1 MAEPDDE
8 RDQKPEDL
16 FTDLDKFF
24 APIEDDDWPEGE
36 TAEESAKER
45 KVPDEGEADLEDW
58 TGPRIDIPDEEELL
72 GAEGVAPEPTADAAQ
87 VPPSISEERGE
98 GEAPI
103 VIPEAG
109 QEEPLPPEPATG
121 QPETEEPSVEHPGIE
136 QPSVV
141 PEPPG
146 PPGGQSEEWLPE
158 PTGEMSGEEWERFRQ
173 ALEEEVVRID
183 EPAAEEAGREYV
195 PERVDESTLTEEP
208 EEEVSIEEEQ
218 PEAEEVEA
226 AAEHFAETIRQTP
239 EDVERELLADLEEP
253 AGEPGT
259 VRVGAG
265 VAEERPPTWEEPA
278 IGVHD
283 DMEAGPP
290 PPGRNLPAAFISGGL
305 LAFAALALLAIG
317 KAPFVVLAIGLIL
330 LGQGELYAVL
340 KARGAQPA
348 TALGLV
354 AGAIIMA
361 GAYNRG
367 EPAALFGVFLAMALA
382 LPWYMAA
389 PPKVRRG
396 TVTNVG
402 ATLLGVVYIPFLAS
416 FALIILRIP
425 GDAGRNLLLT
435 VLGLTVL
442 YDVCAY
448 AIGSLW
454 GNRPLAPTISP
465 KKSWEGAI
473 GATFVLLL
481 VALAIVPSVEP
492 FTAARAVGLAL
503 VIAVAAPLGDLVE
516 SALKRDLGLKDMGS
530 LLPGHGGVLDRVD
543 SILFAA
549 PAAWYF
555 IRLVI
560 L

>member
-1 MAEPDDE
+1 VAEPDDE
-8 RDQKPEDL
+8 REEKQKPEDL

-24 APIEDDDWPEGE
+24 APIEEDWPEETGE
-36 TAEESAKER
+36 SAEEI
-45 KVPDEGEADLEDW
+45 PDEGDAALEEW
-58 TGPRIDIPDEEELL
+58 TGPKIRIPDEEELL
-72 GAEGVAPEPTADAAQ
+72 GGETSPPEEPASASAT
-87 VPPSISEERGE
+87 RGE
-98 GEAPI
+98 EDSPI

-109 QEEPLPPEPATG
+109 QEEPVAADRPVEPPRTQEPA
-121 QPETEEPSVEHPGIE
+121 
-136 QPSVV
+136 

-146 PPGGQSEEWLPE
+146 TEEPVPTPEPSAGTGTSEEWLPE

-173 ALEEEVVRID
+173 ALEEEVVRLD
-183 EPAAEEAGREYV
+183 EPEPEQPEPEMVPGGADESMAAEE
-195 PERVDESTLTEEP
+195 PEAEVALGEEL
-208 EEEVSIEEEQ
+208 

-253 AGEPGT
+253 VGEPGT
-259 VRVGAG
+259 VRVSAG

-278 IGVHD
+278 IGVAED
-283 DMEAGPP
+283 VDAGPP
-290 PPGRNLPAAFISGGL
+290 PPGRNLPAALISGGL

-317 KAPFVVLAIGLIL
+317 KAPFVALAIAIIL

-348 TALGLV
+348 TALGLI
-354 AGAIIMA
+354 AGGVIMA

-367 EPAALFGVFLAMALA
+367 EAAALFGVFLAMVLV

-389 PPKVRRG
+389 PPKIRKG
-396 TVTNVG
+396 TVMNVG
-402 ATLLGVVYIPFLAS
+402 ATLLGVIYVPFLAS
-416 FALIILRIP
+416 FALIILRISD
-425 GDAGRNLLLT
+425 DAGRNLLLT

-465 KKSWEGAI
+465 KKSWEGAV

-555 IRLVI
+555 MRLVI

>member
-8 RDQKPEDL
+8 RDKKPEDL

-24 APIEDDDWPEGE
+24 APIEDDDWPE
-36 TAEESAKER
+36 EESTEDATAAEKA
-45 KVPDEGEADLEDW
+45 PDEGDLEDW
-58 TGPRIDIPDEEELL
+58 TAPKINIPGEEELL
-72 GAEGVAPEPTADAAQ
+72 SEEAS
-87 VPPSISEERGE
+87 PPSAGDTVQAPSSIPGDREE
-98 GEAPI
+98 GESPV

-109 QEEPLPPEPATG
+109 QEAPAASEPAV
-121 QPETEEPSVEHPGIE
+121 EEPRAEEAPVEHPEMGRPTVGQE
-136 QPSVV
+136 APGTTAV
-141 PEPPG
+141 PT
-146 PPGGQSEEWLPE
+146 EEWLPE

-173 ALEEEVVRID
+173 ALEEEVVRLD
-183 EPAAEEAGREYV
+183 EPAPGGVQGDVAASAESPLAS
-195 PERVDESTLTEEP
+195 ERG
-208 EEEVSIEEEQ
+208 EEVAIGEEL

-253 AGEPGT
+253 VGEPGT

-265 VAEERPPTWEEPA
+265 ETEERPPTWVEPA
-278 IGVHD
+278 IGVQED
-283 DMEAGPP
+283 VEAGPP

-317 KAPFVVLAIGLIL
+317 KAPFVALAIGLIL
-330 LGQGELYAVL
+330 LGQGEFYAVL
-340 KARGAQPA
+340 KAHGAQPA
-348 TALGLV
+348 TALGLI

-367 EPAALFGVFLAMALA
+367 EAAALFGLFLAMALV

-389 PPKVRRG
+389 PPKVRKG
-396 TVTNVG
+396 TVMNAG
-402 ATLLGVVYIPFLAS
+402 ATLLGVVYVPFLAS
-416 FALIILRIP
+416 FAMIILRLP
-425 GDAGRNLLLT
+425 DETGRNLLLT

-442 YDVCAY
+442 YDVCAFV
-448 AIGSLW
+448 IGSLW

-465 KKSWEGAI
+465 KKSWEGAV

-543 SILFAA
+543 SILFSA

>member
-8 RDQKPEDL
+8 REQKPEDL
-16 FTDLDKFF
+16 FTDLDRFF

-36 TAEESAKER
+36 SAEESAR
-45 KVPDEGEADLEDW
+45 AGKVPDEDEADLEDW
-58 TGPRIDIPDEEELL
+58 TGPRIDIPHEEELL
-72 GAEGVAPEPTADAAQ
+72 GAEEVAPEP
-87 VPPSISEERGE
+87 
-98 GEAPI
+98 EAPV

-109 QEEPLPPEPATG
+109 QDEAPPAERAEGMPRTDEPSAGRPDVEEPPVTPESPGATA
-121 QPETEEPSVEHPGIE
+121 
-136 QPSVV
+136 QPS
-141 PEPPG
+141 ED
-146 PPGGQSEEWLPE
+146 WLPE
-158 PTGEMSGEEWERFRQ
+158 PTGEMSGEEWDRFRQ
-173 ALEEEVVRID
+173 ALEEEVVRLD
-183 EPAAEEAGREYV
+183 EPQAEGPDRDRV
-195 PERVDESTLTEEP
+195 PEGADESMATEQP
-208 EEEVSIEEEQ
+208 EDVAIGEER

-265 VAEERPPTWEEPA
+265 LAEERPPTWEEPA
-278 IGVHD
+278 IGVPED
-283 DMEAGPP
+283 VEAGPP
-290 PPGRNLPAAFISGGL
+290 PPGRNLPAALISGGL

-317 KAPFVVLAIGLIL
+317 KAPFVVLAIGLTL
-330 LGQGELYAVL
+330 LGQGELYAVM

-348 TALGLV
+348 TALGLI

-367 EPAALFGVFLAMALA
+367 EAAALFGAFLAMVLV

-389 PPKVRRG
+389 PTNVRRG

-402 ATLLGVVYIPFLAS
+402 ATLLGVVYVPLLAS
-416 FALIILRIP
+416 FALIILRMP
-425 GDAGRNLLLT
+425 GDDGRNLLLT

-465 KKSWEGAI
+465 KKSWEGAV

-481 VALAIVPSVEP
+481 VALAIVPSIEP

>member
-8 RDQKPEDL
+8 RDKKPEDL

-24 APIEDDDWPEGE
+24 APVEDDDWPEEGTPE
-36 TAEESAKER
+36 ETKTAEKA
-45 KVPDEGEADLEDW
+45 PDEGDLEDW
-58 TGPRIDIPDEEELL
+58 TAPKIDIPDEEELL
-72 GAEGVAPEPTADAAQ
+72 GSEEAPPPPTEGPAQGPPAMSEDEEAGEGPVVIPETEQEQPPTPEPDVEKPRAEEAPVESPGKERPTIGQEAADAA
-87 VPPSISEERGE
+87 
-98 GEAPI
+98 
-103 VIPEAG
+103 AG
-109 QEEPLPPEPATG
+109 PT
-121 QPETEEPSVEHPGIE
+121 
-136 QPSVV
+136 
-141 PEPPG
+141 
-146 PPGGQSEEWLPE
+146 EEWLPE

-173 ALEEEVVRID
+173 ALEEEVVRLD
-183 EPAAEEAGREYV
+183 EPEARGAQ
-195 PERVDESTLTEEP
+195 ERVAAGADESPLGSEP
-208 EEEVSIEEEQ
+208 REEVPAAGEV

-239 EDVERELLADLEEP
+239 EDVEREILADLEEP

-265 VAEERPPTWEEPA
+265 VPEERPPTWVEPA
-278 IGVHD
+278 IGVHED
-283 DMEAGPP
+283 VEAGPP
-290 PPGRNLPAAFISGGL
+290 PPSRNLPAALISGGL

-317 KAPFVVLAIGLIL
+317 KAPFVALAIGLIL
-330 LGQGELYAVL
+330 LGQGEFYAVL
-340 KARGAQPA
+340 KAHGAQPA
-348 TALGLV
+348 TALGLI

-367 EPAALFGVFLAMALA
+367 EPAALFGVFLAMALV

-389 PPKVRRG
+389 PPKVRKG
-396 TVTNVG
+396 TVTNAG
-402 ATLLGVVYIPFLAS
+402 ATLLGVVYVPFLAS
-416 FALIILRIP
+416 FALIILRTA
-425 GDAGRNLLLT
+425 DDMGRNLLLT

-442 YDVCAY
+442 YDVCAF

-454 GNRPLAPTISP
+454 GNRPLAPSISP
-465 KKSWEGAI
+465 QKSLEGLV
-473 GATFVLLL
+473 GATFVLVL
-481 VALAIVPSVEP
+481 VALAIVPSIDP
-492 FTAARAVGLAL
+492 FNPARAVGLAL
-503 VIAVAAPLGDLVE
+503 VIAVAAPLGDVVE

>member
-1 MAEPDDE
+1 
-8 RDQKPEDL
+8 
-16 FTDLDKFF
+16 
-24 APIEDDDWPEGE
+24 
-36 TAEESAKER
+36 
-45 KVPDEGEADLEDW
+45 
-58 TGPRIDIPDEEELL
+58 
-72 GAEGVAPEPTADAAQ
+72 
-87 VPPSISEERGE
+87 
-98 GEAPI
+98 
-103 VIPEAG
+103 
-109 QEEPLPPEPATG
+109 
-121 QPETEEPSVEHPGIE
+121 
-136 QPSVV
+136 
-141 PEPPG
+141 
-146 PPGGQSEEWLPE
+146 
-158 PTGEMSGEEWERFRQ
+158 
-173 ALEEEVVRID
+173 VRLD
-183 EPAAEEAGREYV
+183 EPKAEEAERERL
-195 PERVDESTLTEEP
+195 PSGADETTSTKEPDQEIAIGEER
-208 EEEVSIEEEQ
+208 
-218 PEAEEVEA
+218 PEAQEVEA
-226 AAEHFAETIRQTP
+226 AAEHFAGTSRQTT

-253 AGEPGT
+253 VGEPGT

-265 VAEERPPTWEEPA
+265 VTEERPPTWEEPA
-278 IGVHD
+278 IGVHED
-283 DMEAGPP
+283 VEAGPAP
-290 PPGRNLPAAFISGGL
+290 ARNLPAALISGGL

-317 KAPFVVLAIGLIL
+317 KAPFVVLAMGLIL
-330 LGQGELYAVL
+330 LGLGEFYAVL
-340 KARGAQPA
+340 KSHGAQPA
-348 TALGLV
+348 TALGLI

-382 LPWYMAA
+382 IPWYMAA
-389 PPKVRRG
+389 PQKVRRG

-402 ATLLGVVYIPFLAS
+402 ATVLGVVYVPFLAS
-416 FALIILRIP
+416 FALTILRIP
-425 GDAGRNLLLT
+425 GDTGRNLLLI

-442 YDVCAY
+442 YDVCAF

-465 KKSWEGAI
+465 KKSWEGAV

-481 VALAIVPSVEP
+481 VALAIVPSIEP

>member
-1 MAEPDDE
+1 VAEPDDE
-8 RDQKPEDL
+8 RDEKQKPEDL

-24 APIEDDDWPEGE
+24 APIEEDWPEEEVPGE
-36 TAEESAKER
+36 SSEE
-45 KVPDEGEADLEDW
+45 VPDEGDAALDEW
-58 TGPRIDIPDEEELL
+58 TGPKIRIPDEEELL
-72 GAEGVAPEPTADAAQ
+72 GDEAAGPTEEPASASATRAEDD
-87 VPPSISEERGE
+87 S
-98 GEAPI
+98 PI
-103 VIPEAG
+103 IIPEAG
-109 QEEPLPPEPATG
+109 QEEPVAADRTAEPPRI
-121 QPETEEPSVEHPGIE
+121 EEPSVEPPTTDEPI
-136 QPSVV
+136 PT
-141 PEPPG
+141 PEPSAAAG
-146 PPGGQSEEWLPE
+146 TSEEWLPE

-173 ALEEEVVRID
+173 ALEEEVVRLD
-183 EPAAEEAGREYV
+183 EPEEPEPEMVPGGAEE
-195 PERVDESTLTEEP
+195 SMLTEES
-208 EEEVSIEEEQ
+208 EAEVAIGEKL

-253 AGEPGT
+253 GGEPGT

-265 VAEERPPTWEEPA
+265 IAEERPPTWEEPA
-278 IGVHD
+278 IGVPED
-283 DMEAGPP
+283 VEAGPP

-317 KAPFVVLAIGLIL
+317 KAPFVVLAIAIIL

-348 TALGLV
+348 TALGLI
-354 AGAIIMA
+354 AGAVIMA

-367 EPAALFGVFLAMALA
+367 EAAALFGVFLAMALV

-389 PPKVRRG
+389 PPKVRKG
-396 TVTNVG
+396 TVMNVG
-402 ATLLGVVYIPFLAS
+402 ATLLGVVYVPFLAS

-425 GDAGRNLLLT
+425 DDAGRNMLLT

-465 KKSWEGAI
+465 KKSWEGAV

-481 VALAIVPSVEP
+481 VALAIVPSIQP

-555 IRLVI
+555 FRLVI

>member
-8 RDQKPEDL
+8 REQKPEDL

-24 APIEDDDWPEGE
+24 APIEDDDWPQEE
-36 TAEESAKER
+36 KSEESARAEKAPE
-45 KVPDEGEADLEDW
+45 EGDLEDW

-72 GAEGVAPEPTADAAQ
+72 GVEETPPPGDAAPGPPSTADKA
-87 VPPSISEERGE
+87 E
-98 GEAPI
+98 GEAPV

-109 QEEPLPPEPATG
+109 PEEPDVAEPTVEPPQAA
-121 QPETEEPSVEHPGIE
+121 EPSVE
-136 QPSVV
+136 QPKVEEPAAGRESVG
-141 PEPPG
+141 EP
-146 PPGGQSEEWLPE
+146 SEEWLPE
-158 PTGEMSGEEWERFRQ
+158 PTGEMTGEEWERFRQ
-173 ALEEEVVRID
+173 ALEEEVVRLD
-183 EPAAEEAGREYV
+183 EPKAEEAEG
-195 PERVDESTLTEEP
+195 ERLPSGADETTSTKEPDQEIAIGEER
-208 EEEVSIEEEQ
+208 

-253 AGEPGT
+253 VGEPGT

-278 IGVHD
+278 IGIHEDV
-283 DMEAGPP
+283 EAGPAP
-290 PPGRNLPAAFISGGL
+290 AGRNLPAALISGGL

-317 KAPFVVLAIGLIL
+317 KAPFVALAIGLIV
-330 LGQGELYAVL
+330 LGQGEFYAVL
-340 KARGAQPA
+340 KSHGAQPA
-348 TALGLV
+348 TALGLI

-367 EPAALFGVFLAMALA
+367 EAAALFGVFLAMALA

-389 PPKVRRG
+389 PQKVRRG

-402 ATLLGVVYIPFLAS
+402 ATLLGVVYVPFLAS

-425 GDAGRNLLLT
+425 GVTGRNLLLT

-442 YDVCAY
+442 YDVCAF

>member
-1 MAEPDDE
+1 VAEPDDE
-8 RDQKPEDL
+8 REQKETPEDL

-24 APIEDDDWPEGE
+24 APIEDDDWPE
-36 TAEESAKER
+36 EEI
-45 KVPDEGEADLEDW
+45 PGEGEEKGRISEQGEGGFDDW
-58 TGPRIDIPDEEELL
+58 TGPKIRIPDEEELL
-72 GAEGVAPEPTADAAQ
+72 GQESEAVTEAAPPGAED
-87 VPPSISEERGE
+87 E
-98 GEAPI
+98 GPI
-103 VIPEAG
+103 IIPEAG
-109 QEEPLPPEPATG
+109 REEPPS
-121 QPETEEPSVEHPGIE
+121 EERPVIE
-136 QPSVV
+136 QPAADEPSATAEEAPT
-141 PEPPG
+141 PETG
-146 PPGGQSEEWLPE
+146 EEWLPE

-173 ALEEEVVRID
+173 ALEEEVVRAD
-183 EPAAEEAGREYV
+183 AP
-195 PERVDESTLTEEP
+195 EEP
-208 EEEVSIEEEQ
+208 EEPEIAAIEADEAMAAAEVDAEPAFEEEL

-253 AGEPGT
+253 PAEPGT

-265 VAEERPPTWEEPA
+265 MPEERPPTWEEPA
-278 IGVHD
+278 IDVPED
-283 DMEAGPP
+283 VEAGPP
-290 PPGRNLPAAFISGGL
+290 PAGRNLPAALISGGL

-317 KAPFVVLAIGLIL
+317 KAPFVVLAIAIIL
-330 LGQGELYAVL
+330 LGQGEFYAVL

-348 TALGLV
+348 TALGLI
-354 AGAIIMA
+354 AGAVIMA

-367 EPAALFGVFLAMALA
+367 EAAALFGVFLAMALV

-389 PPKVRRG
+389 PLKARTG
-396 TVTNVG
+396 TVSNVG
-402 ATLLGVVYIPFLAS
+402 ATLLGVIYVPFLAS
-416 FALIILRIP
+416 FALIILRVS
-425 GDAGRNLLLT
+425 DDVGRNLLLT

-454 GNRPLAPTISP
+454 GSRPLAPTISP
-465 KKSWEGAI
+465 KKSWEGAV

-481 VALAIVPSVEP
+481 VALAIVPSIDP
-492 FTAARAVGLAL
+492 FNAARAVGLAL

-543 SILFAA
+543 SILLAA

>member
-1 MAEPDDE
+1 MAEKDDE

-36 TAEESAKER
+36 SAEESASAG

-58 TGPRIDIPDEEELL
+58 TGPKIDIPEEEELR
-72 GAEGVAPEPTADAAQ
+72 GAEEVAPEP
-87 VPPSISEERGE
+87 
-98 GEAPI
+98 EAPV

-109 QEEPLPPEPATG
+109 QDEPLPAEPAG
-121 QPETEEPSVEHPGIE
+121 GRPRTEEASVERRDVEEP
-136 QPSVV
+136 PVT
-141 PEPPG
+141 PEPPEATEG
-146 PPGGQSEEWLPE
+146 PSEEWLPE

-173 ALEEEVVRID
+173 ALEEEVVRLD
-183 EPAAEEAGREYV
+183 EPQAEEAVRERV
-195 PERVDESTLTEEP
+195 PEGADDSTLTKEP
-208 EEEVSIEEEQ
+208 EEEVAIGEER

-259 VRVGAG
+259 VRVGAEL
-265 VAEERPPTWEEPA
+265 AEERPPTWEEPA
-278 IGVHD
+278 IGVPED
-283 DMEAGPP
+283 VEAGPP
-290 PPGRNLPAAFISGGL
+290 PPGRNLPAALISGGL

-317 KAPFVVLAIGLIL
+317 KAPFVVLAIGLTL

-348 TALGLV
+348 TALGLI

-361 GAYNRG
+361 GAYNHG
-367 EPAALFGVFLAMALA
+367 EAAALFGVFLAMVLV

-389 PPKVRRG
+389 PMKVRRG

-402 ATLLGVVYIPFLAS
+402 ATLLGVVYVPLLAS
-416 FALIILRIP
+416 FALIILRMP
-425 GDAGRNLLLT
+425 GDDGRNLLLT

-465 KKSWEGAI
+465 KKSWEGVV

-481 VALAIVPSVEP
+481 VALAIVPSIEP

>member
-8 RDQKPEDL
+8 REEKQKPEDL

-24 APIEDDDWPEGE
+24 APIEEDWPEEAGE
-36 TAEESAKER
+36 SAEE
-45 KVPDEGEADLEDW
+45 VPDEGDAALEEW
-58 TGPRIDIPDEEELL
+58 TGPKIRIPDEEELL
-72 GAEGVAPEPTADAAQ
+72 GDETASPTEEPASAAATKG
-87 VPPSISEERGE
+87 EEDS
-98 GEAPI
+98 PVI
-103 VIPEAG
+103 IPEAG
-109 QEEPLPPEPATG
+109 QEEPVAADRPVERPPTR
-121 QPETEEPSVEHPGIE
+121 EPSVE
-136 QPSVV
+136 
-141 PEPPG
+141 PPG
-146 PPGGQSEEWLPE
+146 TEEAVPTQEPSADTGASEDWLPE

-173 ALEEEVVRID
+173 ALEEEVVRLD
-183 EPAAEEAGREYV
+183 EPEPAQPEPEMV
-195 PERVDESTLTEEP
+195 PGGADESMVAEEP
-208 EEEVSIEEEQ
+208 EAEVAVGEEL

-253 AGEPGT
+253 VAEPGT

-265 VAEERPPTWEEPA
+265 AAEERPPTWEEPA
-278 IGVHD
+278 IGVAED
-283 DMEAGPP
+283 VDAGPP
-290 PPGRNLPAAFISGGL
+290 PPGRNLPAALISGGL

-317 KAPFVVLAIGLIL
+317 KAPFVVLAIAIIL
-330 LGQGELYAVL
+330 LGQGEFYAVL

-348 TALGLV
+348 TALGLI
-354 AGAIIMA
+354 AGGVIMA

-367 EPAALFGVFLAMALA
+367 EAAALFGVFLAMALV

-389 PPKVRRG
+389 PPKVRKG
-396 TVTNVG
+396 TVMNVG
-402 ATLLGVVYIPFLAS
+402 ATLLGAIYVPFLAS

-425 GDAGRNLLLT
+425 GDDGRNLLLT

-465 KKSWEGAI
+465 KKSWEGAV

-481 VALAIVPSVEP
+481 VALAIVPSIEP

>member
-8 RDQKPEDL
+8 REQKPEDL

-24 APIEDDDWPEGE
+24 APIEDEDWPE
-36 TAEESAKER
+36 EEGSEEPPPER
-45 KVPDEGEADLEDW
+45 APDEGQADLGDW
-58 TGPRIDIPDEEELL
+58 TSPKIDIPGEEELL
-72 GAEGVAPEPTADAAQ
+72 GTEAGAPPSATDSKEA
-87 VPPSISEERGE
+87 PPSIPGTGDE
-98 GEAPI
+98 EAP
-103 VIPEAG
+103 VILPEAG
-109 QEEPLPPEPATG
+109 QEEPRSEVAGGPPRTE
-121 QPETEEPSVEHPGIE
+121 ETSGERPVIEEPSVT
-136 QPSVV
+136 
-141 PEPPG
+141 PEPTEATAAN
-146 PPGGQSEEWLPE
+146 EEWLPE

-173 ALEEEVVRID
+173 ALEEEVRLDQPEAERSATETVPSAD
-183 EPAAEEAGREYV
+183 ELITAQGP
-195 PERVDESTLTEEP
+195 
-208 EEEVSIEEEQ
+208 EEVSTGKEQ

-253 AGEPGT
+253 VGEPGT

-265 VAEERPPTWEEPA
+265 VPEERPPTWEEPA
-278 IGVHD
+278 IGVSED
-283 DMEAGPP
+283 VEAGPP
-290 PPGRNLPAAFISGGL
+290 PPGRNVPAALISGGL

-317 KAPFVVLAIGLIL
+317 KAPFVALAIAVIL
-330 LGQGELYAVL
+330 LGQGEFYAVL

-348 TALGLV
+348 TALGLI
-354 AGAIIMA
+354 AGAVMMA
-361 GAYNRG
+361 AAYNRG
-367 EPAALFGVFLAMALA
+367 EAAVLFGLFLAMALSV
-382 LPWYMAA
+382 PWYMAA

-396 TVTNVG
+396 TVGNVG
-402 ATLLGVVYIPFLAS
+402 ATLIGVLYVPFLAS

-425 GDAGRNLLLT
+425 GDTGRNLLLT

-465 KKSWEGAI
+465 QKSLEGLL
-473 GATFVLLL
+473 GATFVLVL
-481 VALAIVPSVEP
+481 VALAIVPSIEP
-492 FTAARAVGLAL
+492 FNPARAVGLAL
-503 VIAVAAPLGDLVE
+503 VIAIAAPLGDLVE

-555 IRLVI
+555 MRLVI

>member
-1 MAEPDDE
+1 VAEPDDE
-8 RDQKPEDL
+8 REEKQKPEDL

-24 APIEDDDWPEGE
+24 APIEEDWPEEAGE
-36 TAEESAKER
+36 SGEEGDA
-45 KVPDEGEADLEDW
+45 DEGDAALEEW
-58 TGPRIDIPDEEELL
+58 TGPKIRIPDEEELL
-72 GAEGVAPEPTADAAQ
+72 GDETASPTEEPASVSAT
-87 VPPSISEERGE
+87 SGEEDS
-98 GEAPI
+98 PI
-103 VIPEAG
+103 IIPEAG
-109 QEEPLPPEPATG
+109 QEEPVAADRPVEPPPTQAPVEP
-121 QPETEEPSVEHPGIE
+121 PSTEEP
-136 QPSVV
+136 V
-141 PEPPG
+141 PEPSADTG
-146 PPGGQSEEWLPE
+146 TSEDWLPE

-173 ALEEEVVRID
+173 ALEEEVVRLD
-183 EPAAEEAGREYV
+183 EPESEQPEPEMV
-195 PERVDESTLTEEP
+195 PGGADESMAAEEP
-208 EEEVSIEEEQ
+208 EEVAIGEEL

-253 AGEPGT
+253 VAEPGT

-265 VAEERPPTWEEPA
+265 AVQERPPTWEEPA
-278 IGVHD
+278 IGVAED
-283 DMEAGPP
+283 VDAGPP
-290 PPGRNLPAAFISGGL
+290 PPGRNLPAALISGGL

-317 KAPFVVLAIGLIL
+317 KAPFVALAIAIIL
-330 LGQGELYAVL
+330 LGQGEFYAVL

-348 TALGLV
+348 TALGLI
-354 AGAIIMA
+354 AGAVIMA

-367 EPAALFGVFLAMALA
+367 EAAALFGVFLAMALV

-389 PPKVRRG
+389 PPKVRKG
-396 TVTNVG
+396 TVMNVG
-402 ATLLGVVYIPFLAS
+402 ATLLGVIYVPFLAS
-416 FALIILRIP
+416 FALVILRIP
-425 GDAGRNLLLT
+425 DDAGRNLLLT

-465 KKSWEGAI
+465 KKSWEGAV

-543 SILFAA
+543 SILFAV